1 VHRFLLVLLAACG
14 RIGFGAGGGGDA
26 TGGDDTAVPDATGS
40 AGPRWAVTLG
50 NNNRFLPIAGEN
62 GAPIAAWAFTG
73 STTVAGEMITGTAVA
88 QSSVVARF
96 DATGAVL
103 ATTVL
108 DATTSCDIRGI
119 SLRGD
124 TALVAGLTNGS
135 MQAGLGPCS
144 VSTPGRQEPIILGVD
159 PTGAASQVALGTVGG
174 ANAQAWNVLALPDAS
189 FVTSGIY
196 SMNLQFGAVSLPAA
210 GADPNA
216 WVARLSDTQ
225 ADPLWTFGFTAGV
238 QTTPGPIA
246 LDGSDLCM
254 LGAYSGGG
262 LTALGTPLPYAGAV
276 DALIARL
283 DMTGAPRFVRGFG
296 SPGVESNFNDGSVV
310 AFGGGCVGSIGAA
323 ADVTIDGTTLPA
335 SDGPAIVVWF
345 DATGA
350 LTGGYRLPHLAQL
363 AIVNGH
369 VFAAYTLSA
378 TATIDGTQ
386 VEPQGL
392 DVVVVE
398 LDAQGPSRLLGVV
411 GGSGDQDVI
420 RLAAIG
426 PDAVAISL
434 ASSGGF
440 AFGDTAFTNAPN
452 DRVLA
457 VLGI

>member
-1 VHRFLLVLLAACG
+1 MYRSLLVLLAACG
-14 RIGFGAGGGGDA
+14 RIGFG
-26 TGGDDTAVPDATGS
+26 TSPGDDASVIPDATGS

-50 NNNRFLPIAGEN
+50 NNSRFLPVAGAD
-62 GAPIAAWAFTG
+62 GAPVAAWAFTG
-73 STTVAGEMITGTAVA
+73 STTVRGQMVAGVATA

-96 DATGAVL
+96 DASGALV

-108 DATTSCDIRGI
+108 DSTTSCDIRGVAM
-119 SLRGD
+119 RGD
-124 TALVAGLTNGS
+124 TVLVAGLTNGS
-135 MQAGLGPCS
+135 MQAALGPCS
-144 VSTPGRQEPIILGVD
+144 VSTPGRQEPILLAVD
-159 PTGAASQVALGTVGG
+159 PTGAASQVALGVVGG
-174 ANAQAWNVLALPDAS
+174 ANAQAWNVVPLPDDS

-225 ADPLWTFGFTAGV
+225 ADPVWSFGFTAGV
-238 QTTPGPIA
+238 RTTPGPIA

-254 LGAYSGGG
+254 LGAYSGSG

-283 DMTGAPRFVRGFG
+283 DMTGSPQFVRGFG
-296 SPGVESNFNDGSVV
+296 SSGMESDFNDGSVV
-310 AFGGGCVGSIGAA
+310 AFGGGCVGSINAP
-323 ADVTIDGTTLPA
+323 ADLTIDGTTLAA

-345 DATGA
+345 DGSGA
-350 LTGGYRLPHLAQL
+350 LTGGYRLPDMAQL
-363 AIVNGH
+363 AVIGDRVI
-369 VFAAYTLSA
+369 AAYTISA
-378 TATIDGTQ
+378 QATIGGTQ
-386 VEPQGL
+386 VDPQGL

-398 LDAQGPSRLLGVV
+398 LDAQGPRRLLGVV
-411 GGSGDQDVI
+411 GGTGDQDVI

-426 PDAVAISL
+426 PETVALSL

-440 AFGDTAFTNAPN
+440 AFGDSVFTSAAN